1 MGAVGLSTFYN
12 KSEQQ
17 SCITTTS
24 TGTCPASAPK
34 LSTFLHSSDCRS
46 NLLPLGKSRLCMMGY
61 IAKGSTVNM
70 LNFPK
75 IVGFP
80 GSTPKD
86 IVVKVSYEIL
96 AKVNRFKIS
105 NKS

>member
-1 MGAVGLSTFYN
+1 M
-12 KSEQQ
+12 
-17 SCITTTS
+17 I
-24 TGTCPASAPK
+24 
-34 LSTFLHSSDCRS
+34 
-46 NLLPLGKSRLCMMGY
+46 GY
-61 IAKGSTVNM
+61 IARGSTVNM

-96 AKVNRFKIS
+96 TKANRFKMS
-105 NKS
+105 DNSSLLLR